1 MYCSAIPNISN
12 MERERQSIDN
22 QSITGGGTMK
32 GDWSTK
38 LEVSIEAEFM
48 MSSVYANAAFG
59 VFTGI
64 FFSTHF
70 LKKLLFSCRE
80 IEVIQGKGLNWSLR
94 S

>member
-1 MYCSAIPNISN
+1 LAYSPA
-12 MERERQSIDN
+12 
-22 QSITGGGTMK
+22 
-32 GDWSTK
+32 
-38 LEVSIEAEFM
+38 
-48 MSSVYANAAFG
+48 
-59 VFTGI
+59 

>member
-1 MYCSAIPNISN
+1 

-64 FFSTHF
+64 FFDTFFEEVVVF
-70 LKKLLFSCRE
+70 L
-80 IEVIQGKGLNWSLR
+80 
-94 S
+94 